1 VAFGPGLA
9 PRYDPGFGVVPV
21 NIVGADQK
29 FSVQSF
35 DIFGNTQDGLSTA
48 AEWNFTCVGGDPS
61 PVTSFLYN
69 DLVGNA
75 TYTATYNVRRWY
87 FSLVSRYFALL
98 HEICSLTFFCSFALI
113 DSCR

>member
-1 VAFGPGLA
+1 VCKSLYLCNDHCLLCRCRIFPQNTVAFGPGLA

-61 PVTSFLYN
+61 PATSFLYN

-75 TYTATYNVRRWY
+75 TYTATYNVRRCY
-87 FSLVSRYFALL
+87 FLLSLS
-98 HEICSLTFFCSFALI
+98 
-113 DSCR
+113 